1 MKIKIYLIL
10 IAAFTILLVYLN
22 VSSEPGQPTANKNG
36 LPETVSKK
44 HVVPGEPIKE
54 AYVPKFKPKTIPYD
68 VLTGSKE
75 NDFYYYLFV
84 NPNRKT
90 VFYIYQEKSTKPG
103 LSEGFHKK
111 VSDYLAK
118 VVIYGN
124 FKNYATTTDGAELYE
139 KSIFK
144 SGIWSVGKGLSASGK
159 NEDIEKEMHER
170 AKNRSAITLFIEE
183 CSKSMCIINAKT
195 QEYVKIDK
203 RDAAEAMKTLKDYE
217 RW

>member
-22 VSSEPGQPTANKNG
+22 VSSETEQPTANKNG
-36 LPETVSKK
+36 LPETVSRK

-54 AYVPKFKPKTIPYD
+54 AYVPKFKPKTIPYNA
-68 VLTGSKE
+68 LKGSKE
-75 NDFYYYLFV
+75 NDYYYYLFA

-90 VFYIYQEKSTKPG
+90 VFYKYEEKSVKPD
-103 LSEGFHKK
+103 LSEEFNQKIN
-111 VSDYLAK
+111 DYLTK
-118 VVIYGN
+118 VLIYGN
-124 FKNYATTTDGAELYE
+124 YKIYASTKKGAEIYE
-139 KSIFK
+139 KNIFK
-144 SGIWSVGKGLSASGK
+144 DGYINK
-159 NEDIEKEMHER
+159 NKVVDSDTKKEVKEKETR
-170 AKNRSAITLFIEE
+170 AENLLAIREFIEE